1 MKTMRR
7 EIRRRRFKRRN
18 VMSECMTVFR
28 QLREHKQID
37 SLTPVSRLL
46 SPALQK
52 MKVHPE
58 MFMKTKEGEK

>member
-1 MKTMRR
+1 
-7 EIRRRRFKRRN
+7 
-18 VMSECMTVFR
+18 MTVFR